1 MLVGRVSRPKK
12 LVEHLQAVGI
22 RPEISFCDRFA
33 LESLRDAV
41 GGRFPI
47 QARVTRWSSATEDI
61 SAFLQFVKDGP
72 LSLVPECVPLARL
85 GMSQASIEND
95 RQGSV
100 RLRKRRTGRSRDDVA
115 VAGVLACGGLAR
127 ALTRPS
133 RRWRYR
139 GTVAGSRSSRMAA

>member
-1 MLVGRVSRPKK
+1 ML
-12 LVEHLQAVGI
+12 LAVDFPY
-22 RPEISFCDRFA
+22 RPESPD
-33 LESLRDAV
+33 
-41 GGRFPI
+41 GRE
-47 QARVTRWSSATEDI
+47 ATEDI
-61 SAFLQFVKDGP
+61 SAFRQFVKDGP
-72 LSLVPECVPLARL
+72 LSLVAECVPLARL

-127 ALTRPS
+127 SLSRPTTT
-133 RRWRYR
+133 WRYR